1 MIQQLLNSFCVPEQL
16 LHSFCAPELFFRN
29 SVVHRWRRLYLN
41 RVARKKKKT
50 NEKRRRKEGNRW
62 RSWPHPLCR
71 YFGILQTPGL
81 PEDSRAPPNTRNN
94 PADCTSPKTVCLLS
108 YTCGR
113 SVRRW
118 YPGSHVPPARVVADR
133 KMCSVNQT
141 SWLSLCCA
149 GIARQELPFAFFFG
163 ARQFRNNA

>member
-1 MIQQLLNSFCVPEQL
+1 MSRSNCSIPSVP
-16 LHSFCAPELFFRN
+16 RN
-29 SVVHRWRRLYLN
+29 YFLETALCTVGGDCISTAS
-41 RVARKKKKT
+41 RVKKKKT